1 MIEIDSF
8 KAAKEYL
15 LDMRVKFDKTMA
27 PEMKDAMEYTF
38 KALDYQI
45 ALESEDGHADK
56 TLQ

>member
-1 MIEIDSF
+1 MIEIDNF

-15 LDMRVKFDKTMA
+15 LDMRVLWDSTMA
-27 PEMKDAMEYTF
+27 PEMKDAMEYAF

>member
-15 LDMRVKFDKTMA
+15 LDMRVLWDSTMA
-27 PEMKDAMEYTF
+27 SEMKDAMEYAF
-38 KALDYQI
+38 KALDAQI
-45 ALESEDGHADK
+45 AKEGEDCHADK